1 MELRQYW
8 HIIRRRWWLPVG
20 LVVLVGLFSLL
31 TLRPWE
37 TRPTVYTATLRFN
50 VGLQPEPRTADYY
63 TYDRYYTWL
72 GSEYLIDDL
81 SEIVKGSAFA
91 EAVSAR
97 LAGSGL
103 TVTPGAIQGSTQA
116 GKLHR
121 ILTVSTSWGDLAGL
135 MRITQAVSETIQ
147 TDLPQFYGAL
157 LTTTP
162 GTAPVEAILIDGPH
176 VGASGVGLRERLD
189 LPLRLTLALLLGVG
203 LTFLLDYLDPHVRN
217 RAELEAM
224 GLPVIGEIPRRG

>member
-1 MELRQYW
+1 MELRHYW
-8 HIIRRRWWLPVG
+8 HIIRRRWWLPLG
-20 LVVLVGLFSLL
+20 LVLLVGLFSLVSQ
-31 TLRPWE
+31 RPWVSP
-37 TRPTVYTATLRFN
+37 PTNYTATLRFN

-91 EAVSAR
+91 EAVTER

-103 TVTPGAIQGSTQA
+103 AVPPGAIQGSTQA

-121 ILTVSTSWGDLAGL
+121 ILTVSTSWGNLDELQR
-135 MRITQAVSETIQ
+135 MTQAISETIQ
-147 TDLPQFYGAL
+147 SDLLRFYGAL

-162 GTAPVEAILIDGPH
+162 GSVPIEAILIDGPH
-176 VGASGVGLRERLD
+176 VGANSPGLRERLD
-189 LPLRLTLALLLGVG
+189 LPIRLILALLLGIG
-203 LTFLLDYLDPHVRN
+203 LTFLFDYLDPHVRG
-217 RAELEAM
+217 RTDLEAM
-224 GLPVIGEIPRRG
+224 GFTVIGEIPRR